1 MNFMSVVNETQMSEI
16 KFITFMRLVNS
27 ILNEELSGQLKNVS
41 RMLIVIGGL

>member
-1 MNFMSVVNETQMSEI
+1 MSEI